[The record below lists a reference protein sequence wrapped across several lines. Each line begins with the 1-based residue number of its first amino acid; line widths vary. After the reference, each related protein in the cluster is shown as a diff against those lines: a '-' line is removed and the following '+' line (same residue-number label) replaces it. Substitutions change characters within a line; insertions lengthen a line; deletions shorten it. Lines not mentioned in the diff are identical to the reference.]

1 MVSRFV
7 LFMDHAGM
15 SNLILISRRTCIRVA
30 IECIPESGIAGLWG
44 I

>member
-15 SNLILISRRTCIRVA
+15 SILILISRRMCLQVA
-30 IECIPESGIAGLWG
+30 IECIPESRIAGLWG